1 MNQSKVLFMFRQI
14 MLAVCICLSVPLI
27 AQQSNSIKVSGV
39 VSDAVG
45 PLPGVS
51 VKVKGT
57 SQGAATNVDG
67 LFILSVPR
75 NSTLIF
81 SSIGYVTQELKVSTQ
96 TTINVVMVE
105 DAKKLEDVVVVGY
118 GSQRKI
124 STIGAQSSVK
134 AITELK
140 QPVANMTNSI
150 AGRIAGVVAVQRSA
164 EPGNDNSD
172 IWIRGISTFSN
183 STPLILVDG
192 VEREFNNIDPEDI
205 ESFSILKD
213 ASATAVYG
221 VKGAN
226 GVVLVT
232 TKQGVKGKPRIRME
246 YNKGFTRFTK
256 VPDFAD
262 GVTYMQMANEALT
275 TRGYAPKYSEE
286 AIRKTYTQEDPYLYP
301 NVDWMNVIFNETG
314 QNQKLNMNVSG
325 GSEFAQFY
333 VSFGMYDE
341 QGLYKT
347 NDLEQYNSTI
357 SYTRYNFATNLKM
370 QVTKST
376 ELTLGVKG
384 YVSDK
389 NAPSTSA
396 SDLFQYVMR
405 VYPVAYPVTYPNG
418 ELAQVWGGGDMRNPY
433 GLLTRRGYYATSQFQ
448 TYSDIRL
455 NQNLEF
461 ITKGLSFKALF
472 SFDAF
477 SKNIVKRENTSP
489 TNYLATGRDVE
500 TGELILNLQGGSN
513 TLGYGKESSANRQFY
528 TEASLNYERKFGEH
542 RTGGLLLYNQT
553 DYVNSSAS
561 KLIYSLP
568 YRSLGIAGRV
578 TYSYADR
585 YMFEANFGYNGAENF
600 APAKR
605 FGFFPSA
612 GLGWVVSSE
621 PFFKPMEKYVQFL
634 KLRFSHGLAGNSKLI
649 KDPTDDTKNKRFA
662 YIATVDNGGGGYTF
676 GNTRQNSID
685 GYDILDY
692 AADVTWETSTK
703 TNLGIDFNLLNN
715 NLAFQVDLFK
725 DRRENIFLSRNGVPD
740 FVGLRYTLLGNL
752 GIVDS
757 KGFEVTADW
766 TQKIGE
772 LTLGLRGNYTFNRS
786 EIIEDDSAYK
796 PYEWMNSRGLP
807 VNYRMGY
814 ISEGLFT
821 QEQIDDPN
829 IARQVDMTIQAG
841 DVRFRDLNTD
851 GIIDEN
857 DQTRIGY
864 NNVPE
869 IIYGFGVSAA
879 WKGFNFGAF
888 FQGSS
893 NVEFLINGT
902 DFIPFEQG
910 SARGNVYANIMERWN
925 EANPNPNAIWPRLSY
940 GTGINENYAAS
951 TYWLRDGSYIRLKT
965 LDFGYTIPVKLTQKI
980 GINNMR
986 IYFLGYNIL
995 TFSKFDMWD
1004 VELGE
1009 GNGSKYP
1016 NISTYSFGVN
1026 FSF

>member
-1 MNQSKVLFMFRQI
+1 MNYSKTLFVLRRYLLYAFF
-14 MLAVCICLSVPLI
+14 CLTLPLV
-27 AQQSNSIKVSGV
+27 AQQSNDIKISGV
-39 VSDAVG
+39 VTDG
-45 PLPGVS
+45 KEPLPGVS
-51 VKVKGT
+51 VTVKGT

-67 LFILSVPR
+67 LFILSVPK
-75 NSTLIF
+75 NSTLVV
-81 SSIGYVTQELKVSTQ
+81 SYIGYLTQEIKITNQ
-96 TTINVVMVE
+96 TSINIILVE
-105 DAKKLEDVVVVGY
+105 DAKKLDDVVVVGY
-118 GSQRKI
+118 GTQRKI

-134 AITELK
+134 VITELK

-192 VEREFNNIDPEDI
+192 VEREFNNIDSEDI

-232 TKQGVKGKPRIRME
+232 TKQGVKGKPKIRME
-246 YNKGFTRFTK
+246 YMKGFTSFTK

-286 AIRKTYTQEDPYLYP
+286 AIYKTYTRADPYLYP
-301 NVDWMNVIFNETG
+301 NVDWMDVVFNDFG
-314 QNQKLNMNVSG
+314 QNQKMNMSVSG

-341 QGLYKT
+341 QGMYKT
-347 NDLEQYNSTI
+347 NDLEQYNSKI

-376 ELTLGVKG
+376 EITLGVKG

-396 SDLFQYVMR
+396 SDLFQFVMR
-405 VYPVAYPVTYPNG
+405 AYPIAYPVTYPNG

-433 GLLTRRGYYATSQFQ
+433 GLLTRRGYHATTQFQ

-461 ITKGLSFKALF
+461 ITKGLSFKTLF
-472 SFDAF
+472 SFDAY
-477 SKNIVKRENTSP
+477 SQNVNKRENGSP
-489 TNYLATGRDVE
+489 TNYLASGRDPE
-500 TGELILNLQGGSN
+500 TGELILVNQGG
-513 TLGYGKESSANRQFY
+513 TDLLGYSTSTTATRQYYLES
-528 TEASLNYERKFGEH
+528 SLNYERKFGDH
-542 RTGGLLLYNQT
+542 RTGALLLYNQT
-553 DYVNSSAS
+553 DYNNNTADNLQS
-561 KLIYSLP
+561 SLP
-568 YRSLGIAGRV
+568 YRSLGVAGRV
-578 TYSYADR
+578 TYSYLDK
-585 YMFEANFGYNGAENF
+585 YMFEGNFGYNGAENF
-600 APAKR
+600 APGKR

-612 GLGWVVSSE
+612 GLGWVISSE
-621 PFFKPMEKYVQFL
+621 DFYEPLESYVQFL
-634 KLRFSHGLAGNSKLI
+634 KLRFSHGMAGNSKL
-649 KDPTDDTKNKRFA
+649 NQSRRFA
-662 YIATVDNGGGGYTF
+662 YLATVNTNSGGYTY
-676 GNTRQNSID
+676 GNTRQNGIT
-685 GYDILDY
+685 GYEIQDY

-703 TNLGIDFNLLNN
+703 TNYGLDFNLFDN
-715 NLAFQVDLFK
+715 NLAIQADLFS
-725 DRRENIFLSRNGVPD
+725 DRRENIFLNRKAVPD
-740 FVGLRYTLLGNL
+740 FVGLQNTLLGNL
-752 GIVDS
+752 GVVDNW
-757 KGFEVTADW
+757 GYEITADW
-766 TQKIGE
+766 SQKIGE

-786 EIIEDDSAYK
+786 TIVEDDTPYK
-796 PYEWMNSRGLP
+796 PYPWMNSRGLP

-821 QEQIDDPN
+821 QEEIDNPT
-829 IARQVDMTIQAG
+829 IARNEDMTIQAG
-841 DVRFRDLNTD
+841 DVRFRDLNED
-851 GIIDEN
+851 GIINEN
-857 DQTRIGY
+857 DKTRIGY
-864 NNVPE
+864 NPVPE
-869 IIYGFGVSAA
+869 VMYGFGVTAA

-888 FQGSS
+888 FQGAA

-910 SARGNVYANIMERWN
+910 SARGNVYANILERWN

-940 GTGINENYAAS
+940 GTGINQNYAAS

-965 LDFGYTIPVKLTQKI
+965 LDFGYNIPNNIVKKL
-980 GINNMR
+980 GINNAR
-986 IYFLGYNIL
+986 IYMLGYNLL

-1004 VELGE
+1004 VELGQ
-1009 GNGSKYP
+1009 GNGSQYP
-1016 NISTYSFGVN
+1016 NISTYSLGFN

>member
-1 MNQSKVLFMFRQI
+1 MNHSKTLFLWRQI
-14 MLAVCICLSVPLI
+14 TLLLCFCLTVPLI

-39 VSDAVG
+39 VSDETG

-51 VKVKGT
+51 VTVKGT
-57 SQGAATNVDG
+57 SQGTATNVDG
-67 LFILSVPR
+67 LFILNVNR
-75 NSTLIF
+75 NATLVF
-81 SSIGYVTQELKVSTQ
+81 SSIGYATQEIKITNQ
-96 TTINVVMVE
+96 TNLNVKLVD
-105 DAKKLEDVVVVGY
+105 DAKKLDDVVVVGY
-118 GSQRKI
+118 GTQRKI

-164 EPGNDNSD
+164 EPGSDNSD

-226 GVVLVT
+226 GVVLIT
-232 TKQGVKGKPRIRME
+232 TKQGTKGKPKIRME
-246 YNKGFTRFTK
+246 YLKGFTRFTK
-256 VPDFAD
+256 VPEFAD

-275 TRGYAPKYSEE
+275 TRGYAPKYSQD
-286 AIRKTYTQEDPYLYP
+286 AINKTYTQEDPYLYP
-301 NVDWMNVIFNETG
+301 NVNWMDEIFNDFG
-314 QNQKLNMNVSG
+314 QNQKVNMSVNG

-347 NDLEQYNSTI
+347 NDLEQYNAKI

-370 QVTKST
+370 QITKST

-389 NAPSTSA
+389 SAPSTSA
-396 SDLFQYVMR
+396 GDLFQFVMR
-405 VYPVAYPVTYPNG
+405 AYPVAYPVTYPNG
-418 ELAQVWGGGDMRNPY
+418 ELAQIWGGGDMRNPY
-433 GLLTRRGYYATSQFQ
+433 GLLTRRGYHQTTQFQ

-461 ITKGLSFKALF
+461 ITKGLSFKTLF

-477 SKNIVKRENTSP
+477 SRNINKRENGSP
-489 TNYLATGRDVE
+489 TNYLASGRDPE
-500 TGELILNLQGGSN
+500 TGELMLVNQGGSDV
-513 TLGYGKESSANRQFY
+513 LGYSVSAAATRQYYFES
-528 TEASLNYERKFGEH
+528 SLNYERKFEEH
-542 RTGGLLLYNQT
+542 RTGALLLYNQT
-553 DYVNSSAS
+553 DYNNNTAGDLVG
-561 KLIYSLP
+561 SLP
-568 YRSLGIAGRV
+568 YRSLGVAGRV

-600 APAKR
+600 APGKR

-612 GLGWVVSSE
+612 GLGWVASSE
-621 PFFKPMEKYVQFL
+621 EFFKPIEPYVQFL
-634 KLRFSHGLAGNSKLI
+634 KFRFSHGMAGNSKL
-649 KDPTDDTKNKRFA
+649 NQSRRFA
-662 YIATVDNGGGGYTF
+662 YLATVNTNSGGYTY
-676 GNTRQNSID
+676 GNTRQNGIS
-685 GYDILDY
+685 GYEIQDY

-703 TNLGIDFNLLNN
+703 SNLGVDFNLLKNK
-715 NLAFQVDLFK
+715 LAIQVDLFS
-725 DRRENIFLSRNGVPD
+725 DRRENIFLNRRAVPD
-740 FVGLRYTLLGNL
+740 FVGLQNNLLGNL
-752 GIVDS
+752 GIVDN
-757 KGFEVTADW
+757 KGYEITADW
-766 TQKIGE
+766 NHKIGE
-772 LTLGLRGNYTFNRS
+772 VTIGLRGNYTFNRS
-786 EIIEDDSAYK
+786 TIVEDDTPYK
-796 PYEWMNSRGLP
+796 PYPWMNSRGLP

-829 IARQVDMTIQAG
+829 IARPTSGVYQAG
-841 DVRFRDLNTD
+841 DVRFRDLNDD

-857 DQTRIGY
+857 DRTRIGF
-864 NNVPE
+864 NSVPE
-869 IIYGFGVSAA
+869 IMYGFGVTAA

-888 FQGSS
+888 FQGAG
-893 NVEFLINGT
+893 NVEFMINGT

-910 SARGNVYANIMERWN
+910 SARGNVYSNIMDRWN
-925 EANPNPNAIWPRLSY
+925 EANPNPNAVWPRLSY
-940 GTGINENYAAS
+940 GTGINDNYASS
-951 TYWLRDGSYIRLKT
+951 TFWLRDGSYIRLKT
-965 LDFGYTIPVKLTQKI
+965 LDFGYNIPNKLTKKL
-980 GINNMR
+980 GINNSR
-986 IYFLGYNIL
+986 IYFLGYNLL
-995 TFSKFDMWD
+995 TFTNFDMWD
-1004 VELGE
+1004 VELGS
-1009 GNGSKYP
+1009 GNGSNYP
-1016 NISTYSFGVN
+1016 NISTYSVGFN
-1026 FSF
+1026 FQF